1 MSKII
6 EALERARQDGTLDP
20 MVEAVDERG
29 TLAPVSLRDRAPR
42 VAAPREVGDV
52 RKLLDDVA
60 LDPAVLRDIDPF
72 LVTLHQPMSVVA
84 EQYRA
89 LRNRIERLSRQDGL
103 QVLGITSSVKG
114 EGKSLT
120 ATNLAAVMAQG
131 AAKRV
136 LLVDADLRRPKI
148 DKLIAVH
155 RSPGLADYL
164 QGEAEWDDLFQHTP
178 YYGLD
183 VVGAGETRGHPSDLL
198 AGPAMQEFI
207 AQCRRQ
213 YDYIIFD
220 TPPLLPISDVNFLV
234 ELLDGVALV
243 VRANKTGRGLLKQ
256 AADSLPEGKILGTLL
271 NRAQSMRQGYGYG
284 YGKGGYYSKYY

>member
-6 EALERARQDGTLDP
+6 EALERARQDGTIDP
-20 MVEAVDERG
+20 VVEAVDERG
-29 TLAPVSLRDRAPR
+29 TLEPVAVRERPPQVPPPRAN
-42 VAAPREVGDV
+42 GDV
-52 RKLLDDVA
+52 RRLSEDVA
-60 LDPAVLRDIDPF
+60 LAPDILRDADPF
-72 LVTLHQPMSVVA
+72 LVALHQPMSVVA
-84 EQYRA
+84 EQYRG
-89 LRNRIERLSRQDGL
+89 LRNRIERLARQDGI

-136 LLVDADLRRPKI
+136 LLVDADLRRPKV
-148 DKLIAVH
+148 DKLLAVH

-164 QGEAEWDDLFQHTP
+164 QGEAEWEGLFQHTP

-198 AGPAMQEFI
+198 AGPAMQEFV

-234 ELLDGVALV
+234 ELLDGVVLV
-243 VRANKTGRGLLKQ
+243 VRANKTGRGLVRQ
-256 AADSLPEGKILGTLL
+256 AAESLPQGKILGTLL